1 MQQFHSTANQT
12 LKLYNV
18 LPNYQTHTDMSYHC
32 TRVQTLNL
40 TATMDANA
48 TAVASLNVS
57 HLQFEAFHRRAD
69 DHFSTAKDCDSV
81 DTPDIVP
88 IAVGCALAALV
99 ALVLIAYLV
108 GRRRSQT
115 HGYLSM

>member
-1 MQQFHSTANQT
+1 MLLTHAANQT
-12 LKLYNV
+12 FELFNV
-18 LPNYQTHTDMSYHC
+18 QPHYKTRSDMSYHC
-32 TRVQTLNL
+32 TRPQLLDLAASITV
-40 TATMDANA
+40 NA
-48 TAVASLNVS
+48 TAVAHLEVS
-57 HLQFEAFHRRAD
+57 QLQFEAFHHTHD
-69 DHFSTAKDCDSV
+69 DRFSTAKDCDAV

-115 HGYLSM
+115 RGYLSM

>member
-1 MQQFHSTANQT
+1 M
-12 LKLYNV
+12 

-32 TRVQTLNL
+32 TRVQSLNL